1 MSHPNASVPDGKAK
15 PPATVSI
22 IGVVDDDESVR
33 DALSSL
39 IRSAG
44 YRCVVFPSAEAF
56 LDSGAVGNTDC
67 TVLDIKMPGLS
78 GLELQLRL
86 REMRCSLPIV
96 FVTGHADD
104 LLRAKAFEGGAVAFL
119 SKPFSEEALLGAIRS
134 ALSVNGSESLPQPA
148 L

>member
-1 MSHPNASVPDGKAK
+1 MTHLSSHTDPRDGKAR
-15 PPATVSI
+15 PATVSV

-44 YRCVVFPSAEAF
+44 YQCAVFPSAEAF
-56 LDSGAVGNTDC
+56 LESGDLSNTHC
-67 TVLDIKMPGLS
+67 TVLDIRMPGLS

-86 REMRCSLPIV
+86 REMRCSIPII
-96 FVTGHADD
+96 FVTGQADEVQCNQA
-104 LLRAKAFEGGAVAFL
+104 LKNGAVAFL

-134 ALSVNGSESLPQPA
+134 ALRSPQN
-148 L
+148 